1 VSGPRSADGRRQL
14 PITDPDTG
22 TVAAAGTD
30 DGCGRRDLHVDDL
43 FDMLTAFY
51 DTVALDPL
59 LQPYFAPVDMSEHMP
74 RIVNFWSTILFHT
87 GAYSGNAF
95 RPHAEMPGLTG
106 RHFTRWLS
114 VMEDTIDG
122 RFTGPV
128 AENMKAM
135 SHRIAFSMQIRLR
148 IEPFGDSPAVAG

>member
-1 VSGPRSADGRRQL
+1 MSGARSADGRRPL
-14 PITDPDTG
+14 PITDPGTG
-22 TVAAAGTD
+22 TTVAADAAGT
-30 DGCGRRDLHVDDL
+30 RRDLRVDDL
-43 FDMLTAFY
+43 HDMLTSFY

-74 RIVNFWSTILFHT
+74 RIVDFWSTIVFHT

-106 RHFTRWLS
+106 RHFTRWLA
-114 VMEDTIDG
+114 VMEDTIDH
-122 RFTGPV
+122 RFAGPA

-135 SHRIAFSMQIRLR
+135 SHRIALSMQIRLR
-148 IEPFGDSPAVAG
+148 IEPFGDSEAMAG